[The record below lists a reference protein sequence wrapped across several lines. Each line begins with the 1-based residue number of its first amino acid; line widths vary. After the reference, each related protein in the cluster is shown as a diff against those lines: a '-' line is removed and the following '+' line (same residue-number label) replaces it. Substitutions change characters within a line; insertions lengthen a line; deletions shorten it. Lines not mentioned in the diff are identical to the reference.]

1 MVPEWLDPR
10 KYVAHINQLNA
21 GPLFRALPRGKKVEE
36 IAWQTLDC
44 VLYYGMLNQDDF
56 RDMMPDSREMYEEDA
71 INVRGEKLDEVL
83 PWWMSRDGDTLDIS
97 DKD

>member
-1 MVPEWLDPR
+1 
-10 KYVAHINQLNA
+10 
-21 GPLFRALPRGKKVEE
+21 
-36 IAWQTLDC
+36 
-44 VLYYGMLNQDDF
+44 MLNQDDF

-71 INVRGEKLDEVL
+71 INVRGEKLDEGL

>member
-1 MVPEWLDPR
+1 MMMTITTIGYGDIHPVTSKER
-10 KYVAHINQLNA
+10 FCMC
-21 GPLFRALPRGKKVEE
+21 LFAVCL
-36 IAWQTLDC
+36 LDC
-44 VLYYGMLNQDDF
+44 VLYYGMLNEDDF